1 MYSDRKRKIA
11 ANYLYDI
18 FKNNENLNLLK
29 VGKLSIENEFL
40 PKKNIIIW
48 NETKTSYDYFSKAN
62 IQHYDEKSMIFL
74 RHIGI
79 ALCKKNN
86 EISLWNEEYVY
97 FKERFLLDIEK
108 QYKKL
113 INQLKIEKEK
123 RKIETEKQ
131 RINDISTGIF
141 SPADASFRGIF
152 FNMTY
157 SNWSNKFVNIDN
169 EWNYKLKQGISFI
182 YLKLEE
188 ICFITYSLTNT
199 IDKNQRL
206 YLREKFMS
214 FKLITEFKENL
225 NEEDELTM
233 NEILSFANHYK
244 HQTKMEFKLDI
255 AKIEEFLLLLDKLFN
270 LLNDLFIKL
279 KPFYEKAIGVYDEY
293 ENISNPLG
301 LTGFEVD

>member
-11 ANYLYDI
+11 ANYLHDI
-18 FKNNENLNLLK
+18 FKNNENFNLLK

-40 PKKNIIIW
+40 SKENIIIW

-79 ALCKKNN
+79 TLRKKNN
-86 EISLWNEEYVY
+86 EMSLWNEEYVY
-97 FKERFLLDIEK
+97 FKERFLLEIGK
-108 QYKKL
+108 QYKEL

-123 RKIETEKQ
+123 RKNEIEKQ
-131 RINDISTGIF
+131 RINDINTGIF
-141 SPADASFRGIF
+141 SPADASSRALF

-157 SNWSNKFVNIDN
+157 SNWSNKFININN

-214 FKLITEFKENL
+214 FKLINEFEEYL
-225 NEEDELTM
+225 NEKDELIM
-233 NEILSFANHYK
+233 NEILIFANHYK
-244 HQTKMEFKLDI
+244 HQTKMEFKLDVD
-255 AKIEEFLLLLDKLFN
+255 KIKEFLSLLDKLFN

-279 KPFYEKAIGVYDEY
+279 EPFYEKAIGVYEEY
-293 ENISNPLG
+293 ENISNLLG